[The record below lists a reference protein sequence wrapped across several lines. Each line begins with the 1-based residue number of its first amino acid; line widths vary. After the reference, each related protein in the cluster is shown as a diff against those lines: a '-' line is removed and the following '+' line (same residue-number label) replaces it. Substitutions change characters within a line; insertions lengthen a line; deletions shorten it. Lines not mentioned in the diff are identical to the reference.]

1 MLDPN
6 ASTLIRS
13 QHIMRSAW
21 SATLLFDQSPFET
34 KCMIDPRTGDFIVAV
49 LKDALD
55 GDDLVLACPRDS
67 LDTQI
72 RISIE
77 LSDSVTEEQT
87 DRFTAYHLPSTTP
100 LLAIGKL
107 EYAKL
112 DSGEVVT
119 HEDCSLANPLVDSMG
134 QLCRVLN
141 ANRGDL
147 AGVCKFLSG
156 VDHESPLAVG
166 VDPTG
171 IDIRASFGLVR
182 LVFPIPVHDADEAMN
197 SIEALLESCNA

>member
-6 ASTLIRS
+6 DSTISRATHL
-13 QHIMRSAW
+13 MRSAW
-21 SATLLFDQSPFET
+21 SATLLFDQTPFEARYI
-34 KCMIDPRTGDFIVAV
+34 IDPRSGDFIVAI

-55 GDDLVLACPRDS
+55 ADDLVLACPRDS
-67 LDTQI
+67 LDTKI
-72 RISIE
+72 RVSIQ
-77 LSDSVTEEQT
+77 LSEDITEEQR

-100 LLAIGKL
+100 LLATGKFD
-107 EYAKL
+107 YAKL

-119 HEDCSLANPLVDSMG
+119 PDDCRLINPLVDSMG
-134 QLCRVLN
+134 PMCKTLN
-141 ANRGDL
+141 ANRDAL

-166 VDPTG
+166 VDPAG
-171 IDIRASFGLVR
+171 IDIRASFGLIR
-182 LVFPIPVHDADEAMN
+182 LVFPVPVGTTDEAMS